1 MSYFQLRCE
10 CDFEDSRLNDQI
22 KVVRDYLIHLEQQ
35 ARDSLLIDVVR
46 INLQA
51 QTINQYANRYNPTE
65 MAKKV

>member
-1 MSYFQLRCE
+1 MRCE